1 MKKFTKEERLCS
13 RKLLDLLFKNGSSF
27 LVYPFRISHLF
38 VPGKTAFPAQVV
50 INVSKKRFKRAHDRN
65 LIKRRIREVYRL
77 HKADALYSLLHH
89 PDHLLLLSIQFI
101 GKEHYDY
108 AFFEKKLVNAFK
120 KLISAT
126 EAEDAKEQALAIKS
140 GISVTEMEIPAADT
154 EPYTPEKEN

>member
-13 RKLLDLLFKNGSSF
+13 RKSLDLLFKNGSSF

-77 HKADALYSLLHH
+77 HKSSALYPLLNH

-101 GKEHYDY
+101 GKEHCDY
-108 AFFEKKLVNAFK
+108 AVFEKKLLNALK
-120 KLISAT
+120 KMIAAIEVEEAKNKAAEIKAESAKLETT
-126 EAEDAKEQALAIKS
+126 EQK
-140 GISVTEMEIPAADT
+140 ADPDVPQQ
-154 EPYTPEKEN
+154 EG